1 MNLESKNI
9 VFSTTRQWNPG
20 DEIILL
26 GVRKIF
32 DELAKFR
39 VNPVIFNRN
48 PDLRSGFPGL
58 ELSDDSA
65 SFFDNSFKPDSD
77 GGAIDW
83 VVFAG
88 TPEWCNVRS
97 FDLYQQIL
105 KSNLPVMFLG
115 VGGGF
120 NLYRDEFRE
129 VIGKAKAFT
138 VREDDTLNA
147 VVGQG
152 FSARQLPCPALLS
165 APSGKEKKIT
175 AVDNIAL
182 IYQASRND
190 SVFWGSLS
198 SEAYDFQIEIFRQII
213 SGYGS
218 RFKFSIVV
226 HYIDEIALASHAFP
240 GMDVHYSYDSA
251 DYFDIYS
258 QFDLVIG
265 PRVHGIG
272 AAASVGVPGI
282 AISHDQRGMTSAG
295 FLADIVKVGTP
306 LDVVVA
312 VFDEAIKNV
321 VPRNEALAAHKRA
334 TMREYVD
341 LVGKA
346 LEDPEVRYSGV
357 MSVADPES
365 RPPGL
370 SALSEKLDRTDLAL
384 KVAQKL
390 AIERGHEIAQL
401 SERLDRTDLALGVAQ
416 ALAVERG
423 HEIALLTERLAITQN
438 ALDSTQAL
446 ARERGDETSQLRDQL
461 TKTHAGLEEARADL
475 TARAGEIEQTKVKLT
490 ETEVALAE
498 AQSSIANLAQER
510 DAALKSSWT
519 KLTER
524 FREYSQRRAD

>member
-1 MNLESKNI
+1 MNSESKNI
-9 VFSTTRQWNPG
+9 VLSTTRQWNPG

-32 DELAKFR
+32 DKLAKFR
-39 VNPVIFNRN
+39 VNPVIYNRN

-77 GGAIDW
+77 GSAIDW

-147 VVGQG
+147 VLGQG

-165 APSGKEKKIT
+165 APSDKEKKIT
-175 AVDNIAL
+175 AVNNIAL
-182 IYQASRND
+182 IYQSSRDD

-198 SEAYDFQIEIFRQII
+198 SEAYDFQNEMFRQII
-213 SGYGS
+213 SSYGS

-226 HYIDEIALASHAFP
+226 HYIDEIALANRAFP

-251 DYFDIYS
+251 DYFDIYR

-272 AAASVGVPGI
+272 TAASVGVPGI

-312 VFDEAIKNV
+312 IFEEAIKNV
-321 VPRNEALAAHKRA
+321 ASRNEALADHKRA
-334 TMREYVD
+334 TMREYVE

-346 LEDPEVRYSGV
+346 LEDPEVRYNGV
-357 MSVADPES
+357 MSVDVPES
-365 RPPGL
+365 RPAAL
-370 SALSEKLDRTDLAL
+370 SVLSEKLDRTDLAL
-384 KVAQKL
+384 RVAQKL
-390 AIERGHEIAQL
+390 AVERGQEITQL
-401 SERLDRTDLALGVAQ
+401 SERLDRTDLALGGAQ

-423 HEIALLTERLAITQN
+423 HEIAQLAEQLAVTQR

-446 ARERGDETSQLRDQL
+446 ARARGDETSQLHDQL

-475 TARAGEIEQTKVKLT
+475 TVRAGEVEQTKARLT

-498 AQSSIANLAQER
+498 AQSSIANLEKELE
-510 DAALKSSWT
+510 AALKSGWK
-519 KLTER
+519 KLKER
-524 FREYSQRRAD
+524 FRLRSEY

>member
-32 DELAKFR
+32 DELAEFR
-39 VNPVIFNRN
+39 VNPVIYNRN

-65 SFFDNSFKPDSD
+65 SFFDNSFKPESDSS
-77 GGAIDW
+77 AIDW

-88 TPEWCNVRS
+88 TPEWCNVRN

-138 VREDDTLNA
+138 VREGDTLNA
-147 VVGQG
+147 VLGQG

-175 AVDNIAL
+175 TVDNIAL

-198 SEAYDFQIEIFRQII
+198 AEAYDFQIEMFRLII
-213 SGYGS
+213 SRYGS
-218 RFKFSIVV
+218 AVKFSIVV
-226 HYIDEIALASHAFP
+226 HYIDEIALAGRAFP
-240 GMDVHYSYDSA
+240 GMEVHYSYDSA

-272 AAASVGVPGI
+272 TAASVGVPGI

-312 VFDEAIKNV
+312 IFDEAIKNV
-321 VPRNEALAAHKRA
+321 VSRNEALADHKRA

-341 LVGKA
+341 LVAKA
-346 LEDPEVRYSGV
+346 LEDPEVRYGGV
-357 MSVADPES
+357 MSVAVPES
-365 RPPGL
+365 RPPL
-370 SALSEKLDRTDLAL
+370 SVLSEKLDRTDLAL
-384 KVAQKL
+384 RVAQK
-390 AIERGHEIAQL
+390 
-401 SERLDRTDLALGVAQ
+401 
-416 ALAVERG
+416 LAVERG
-423 HEIALLTERLAITQN
+423 HEIAQLTERLAVTQN

-446 ARERGDETSQLRDQL
+446 ARERGEETSQLHDRL
-461 TKTHAGLEEARADL
+461 TETHAALEQTRADL
-475 TARAGEIEQTKVKLT
+475 TARAGEIEQTKSKLT
-490 ETEVALAE
+490 ETAAALAE
-498 AQSSIANLAQER
+498 AQSSIANLEQEL
-510 DAALKSSWT
+510 DAALKSCWK
-519 KLTER
+519 KLKER
-524 FREYSQRRAD
+524 FR